1 MTVVVLASASTA
13 RRAMLEAA
21 GVAVEMMPARVDEA
35 GIKAS
40 LAAEGAPTAAAA
52 EALAE
57 VKAMRISRRYP
68 GRLVL
73 GADQMLECSGAWF
86 DKPADRPAAAAQ
98 LEALSGRE
106 HRLVSCVVA
115 ALDGS
120 RIWHH
125 TDEAVL
131 RMRQLSAGFIA
142 WYLDAVGDEALMTV
156 GVYRVEG
163 LGAQLFSRI
172 AGDHFTIQGMP
183 LLPVLG
189 FLRERGELRA

>member
-1 MTVVVLASASTA
+1 
-13 RRAMLEAA
+13 
-21 GVAVEMMPARVDEA
+21 
-35 GIKAS
+35 
-40 LAAEGAPTAAAA
+40 
-52 EALAE
+52 
-57 VKAMRISRRYP
+57 
-68 GRLVL
+68 
-73 GADQMLECSGAWF
+73 
-86 DKPADRPAAAAQ
+86 
-98 LEALSGRE
+98 
-106 HRLVSCVVA
+106 VVA